1 MQILNYTNVYKSIKS
16 TTIEN
21 GIKRALS
28 TGDFGINKI
37 NVRVGVAQV
46 LNRMT
51 YASILSHLRRINTPV
66 EKSGKMVPPRKLAPS
81 SWGFLCPVETPE
93 GPTVGVVKNLSVMT
107 HITIISDSS
116 SLYSRTY
123 MSGNGTSATSARG
136 TGEAQGYTTAG
147 TTSNLSNV
155 GLLNIMN
162 YSNATT
168 FKTFIGRENLPASA
182 VQATVGLYRSTS
194 SITTVSF
201 LSPSAT
207 ATIAVGS
214 VFTLYGIKA
223 A

>member
-1 MQILNYTNVYKSIKS
+1 MAVSAYEVISTQTLGSAAASVTFSSIPQAYTD
-16 TTIEN
+16 
-21 GIKRALS
+21 L
-28 TGDFGINKI
+28 
-37 NVRVGVAQV
+37 VA
-46 LNRMT
+46 
-51 YASILSHLRRINTPV
+51 
-66 EKSGKMVPPRKLAPS
+66 
-81 SWGFLCPVETPE
+81 
-93 GPTVGVVKNLSVMT
+93 VVKAQDSNGYLLVRFN
-107 HITIISDSS
+107 SDSS

-136 TGEAQGYTTAG
+136 TGEAQGYTTAD

-194 SITTVSF
+194 AITTVSF